1 MSSTI
6 FLALN
11 RCARFPVMWH
21 SGGVDHSVDASASN
35 SSSES
40 NGAAGG
46 RFTPELMHAAATLY
60 YRKEATQADVARQ
73 LGISRATVS
82 RVLSE
87 ARRSGIVRIE
97 VVDPTT
103 TRTATGIE
111 ERLTALGLDRVY
123 IAYDAHPS
131 IVGPA
136 LAAPLGRALAETH
149 LTAGDILL
157 VSSGRTVW
165 EIGHE
170 ELPSFPG
177 VLVTPTVGGQNEPE
191 AWYQT
196 NEISRMFAARM
207 SGRPVFLYAPAQ
219 PGAELH
225 DRLLQDPATRRVLDM
240 WSQAKVAVLGIGA
253 PPLTR
258 ASMPGAV
265 PREAPW
271 LSQSAGDICTR
282 FFDSDGRP
290 LGYPEAEHLVA
301 TTYETLRKIP
311 HTIAVATGPTKVP
324 SIVAAARAGWFN
336 ALVTD
341 EDTATRILASIG
353 A

>member
-1 MSSTI
+1 
-6 FLALN
+6 
-11 RCARFPVMWH
+11 MWQ
-21 SGGVDHSVDASASN
+21 SGDVDHTVDSSGPGPRPEGDGSAPT
-35 SSSES
+35 
-40 NGAAGG
+40 

-60 YRKEATQADVARQ
+60 YRKEANQAEIARQ

-97 VVDPTT
+97 VIDPAATQA
-103 TRTATGIE
+103 TAGLE
-111 ERLTALGLDRVY
+111 ERLTTLGLDRVY
-123 IAYDAHPS
+123 VAPGVHPS
-131 IVGPA
+131 VVGPA
-136 LAAPLGRALAETH
+136 LAAPLGRALTDTG
-149 LTAGDILL
+149 LTAGDTLL

-165 EIGHE
+165 ELSQE

-196 NEISRMFAARM
+196 NEISRMFAAGM

-219 PGAELH
+219 PSPELH
-225 DRLLQDPATRRVLDM
+225 DRLLQDPGTRRVLDL

-258 ASMPGAV
+258 ASMPGSV
-265 PREAPW
+265 PRDAPW
-271 LSQSAGDICTR
+271 LSQAAGDICTR

-290 LGYPEAEHLVA
+290 LALSDTEYLVA
-301 TTYETLRKIP
+301 TTYETLRAIP

-336 ALVTD
+336 TLITD
-341 EDTATRILASIG
+341 EDTATRVLASVG

>member
-1 MSSTI
+1 
-6 FLALN
+6 
-11 RCARFPVMWH
+11 MWQ
-21 SGGVDHSVDASASN
+21 SGDVDHTVDSSGPGPRPEGDGSAPT
-35 SSSES
+35 
-40 NGAAGG
+40 

-60 YRKEATQADVARQ
+60 YRKEANQAEIARQ

-97 VVDPTT
+97 VIDPAATQA
-103 TRTATGIE
+103 TAGLE
-111 ERLTALGLDRVY
+111 ERLTTLGLDRVY
-123 IAYDAHPS
+123 VAPGVHPS
-131 IVGPA
+131 VVGPA
-136 LAAPLGRALAETH
+136 LAAPLGRALTDTG
-149 LTAGDILL
+149 LTAGDTLL

-165 EIGHE
+165 ELSQE

-196 NEISRMFAARM
+196 NEISRMFAAGM

-219 PGAELH
+219 PSPELH
-225 DRLLQDPATRRVLDM
+225 DRLVQDPGTRRVLDL

-258 ASMPGAV
+258 ASMPGSV
-265 PREAPW
+265 PRDAPW
-271 LSQSAGDICTR
+271 LSQAAGDICTR

-290 LGYPEAEHLVA
+290 LAFSDTEYLVA
-301 TTYETLRKIP
+301 TTYETLRAIP

-336 ALVTD
+336 TLITD
-341 EDTATRILASIG
+341 EDTATRVLASVG